1 MKIDKTTGVVEFGS
15 IAVSPETLAEEVQ
28 SRYHDMILQI
38 NGTAS
43 DKKIILQN
51 EAYWVRLNF
60 NDSKLAQIDFTQVC
74 DGKPPDDDD
83 DVWELLSFM
92 TENYGKQ
99 PGAPYWET
107 LNFSGGGPHE
117 PPIGGL
123 SFKRIENPKPLN
135 SFQQL
140 LNICS
145 IAPGSGNAIW
155 VSRLLLLYA
164 TGGNLN
170 ADAITAE
177 KHLNEFVPQ
186 WYEKQNKNDQNNDEL
201 QEHQMA
207 LAVQWLGADGS
218 AVWELLKPHGDWTFR
233 ELVEK
238 FLDALDSQQS
248 LNNLKKASSL
258 KDFLKA
264 TPLVIVVESVI
275 GIGYTWFNHIHF
287 EWAFFILFLLV
298 LYSVFAAAWG
308 LCYLSAHSNMGRG
321 IKKTWSPAKLI
332 LSRLFDCHWGYAK
345 GKFGKIRNI
354 DGKLLLEL
362 SPDNLLEVRGRNEDF
377 GGFALFILKCLIR
390 SGTGQPKRVE
400 IDDRYI
406 NPAVM
411 DFFLFLDGF
420 DHSTY
425 QEIVTG
431 PVNSEELLWKRP
443 EDNKE
448 PEAKL

>member
-1 MKIDKTTGVVEFGS
+1 MKIDKTTGRIEFGS
-15 IAVSPETLAEEVQ
+15 IVVSPEILAEEVQ
-28 SRYHDMILQI
+28 SRCHDMILQI
-38 NGTAS
+38 NGTAP

-51 EAYWVRLNF
+51 EAYWIRLNF
-60 NDSKLAQIDFTQVC
+60 NDGKLAQIDFTQVC
-74 DGKPPDDDD
+74 GGKPTDDYD
-83 DVWELLSFM
+83 DVWELLIFV
-92 TENYGKQ
+92 TEDYGKQ
-99 PGAPYWET
+99 PGAPYWEM
-107 LNFSGGGPHE
+107 LNFSGGGPQE

-145 IAPGSGNAIW
+145 ITPGSGNAIW

-186 WYEKQNKNDQNNDEL
+186 WYEKQNKKDKNNDEL
-201 QEHQMA
+201 QEHRMV

-233 ELVEK
+233 ELVKK
-238 FLDALDSQQS
+238 FLDALDSQQA
-248 LNNLKKASSL
+248 LNNLKKDSSL
-258 KDFLKA
+258 KGFLKA
-264 TPLVIVVESVI
+264 MPLVIVVESVI

-298 LYSVFAAAWG
+298 IYSVFAAAWG
-308 LCYLSAHSNMGRG
+308 LCYLSGHSKTGRG
-321 IKKTWSPAKLI
+321 TKKTWNPAELI
-332 LSRLFDCHWGYAK
+332 LSRLFDCHWGYAG
-345 GKFGKIRNI
+345 GKFGKIRNL

-377 GGFALFILKCLIR
+377 GGVALFILKCLIR
-390 SGTGQPKRVE
+390 GGTGQPKRIE

-425 QEIVTG
+425 QEIVNG
-431 PVNSEELLWKRP
+431 PVNSEVLLWKRP

-448 PEAKL
+448 LETKQ

>member
-15 IAVSPETLAEEVQ
+15 IAVSPKTLAEEVQ

-51 EAYWVRLNF
+51 EAYWVQLNF
-60 NDSKLAQIDFTQVC
+60 NDGKLAQIDFTQVC
-74 DGKPPDDDD
+74 GGKPTDDYD
-83 DVWELLSFM
+83 DVWELLIFI
-92 TENYGKQ
+92 TEDYGKQ
-99 PGAPYWET
+99 PGAPYWEM
-107 LNFSGGGPHE
+107 LNFSGGGPQE

-123 SFKRIENPKPLN
+123 CFKRIENPKPLN

-145 IAPGSGNAIW
+145 ITPGSGNAIW
-155 VSRLLLLYA
+155 VSRLLQLYA

-186 WYEKQNKNDQNNDEL
+186 WYEKQNKKDKNNDEL
-201 QEHQMA
+201 QEHRMV

-233 ELVEK
+233 ELVKK
-238 FLDALDSQQS
+238 FLDALDSQQA
-248 LNNLKKASSL
+248 LNNLKKDSSL
-258 KDFLKA
+258 KGFLKA
-264 TPLVIVVESVI
+264 MPLVIVVESVI

-298 LYSVFAAAWG
+298 IYSVFAAAWG
-308 LCYLSAHSNMGRG
+308 LCYLSGHSKTGRG
-321 IKKTWSPAKLI
+321 TKKTWSPAKLI

-362 SPDNLLEVRGRNEDF
+362 SPDNLLEVRGRNEDV

-431 PVNSEELLWKRP
+431 PVNCEVLLWKRP
-443 EDNKE
+443 EDHKE
-448 PEAKL
+448 LEAKL

>member
-74 DGKPPDDDD
+74 DGKPTDDDD
-83 DVWELLSFM
+83 DVWELLLFM

-155 VSRLLLLYA
+155 VSRLLLLYT

-218 AVWELLKPHGDWTFR
+218 VVWNLLKPHGDWSFR

-321 IKKTWSPAKLI
+321 IKKTWSPAELI
-332 LSRLFDCHWGYAK
+332 LSRLFGCHWGYAK

-362 SPDNLLEVRGRNEDF
+362 SPDNLLEVRGRNEDV

-431 PVNSEELLWKRP
+431 PVNCEVLLWKRP